1 MFQLLGSSLPTPC
14 DVLTFAQASRAKV
27 KVLEDLL
34 RKTEGMASMD
44 YLLWIEQQALVVNPS
59 FVFPYKRYAES
70 GKDIVMYGD
79 LAGVQAGDVGCALL

>member
-1 MFQLLGSSLPTPC
+1 M
-14 DVLTFAQASRAKV
+14 QASQAKV

-34 RKTEGMASMD
+34 RKTAGTASMD

-79 LAGVQAGDVGCALL
+79 LAGVQAGDVGCAPPRNRRCPRAASLRV